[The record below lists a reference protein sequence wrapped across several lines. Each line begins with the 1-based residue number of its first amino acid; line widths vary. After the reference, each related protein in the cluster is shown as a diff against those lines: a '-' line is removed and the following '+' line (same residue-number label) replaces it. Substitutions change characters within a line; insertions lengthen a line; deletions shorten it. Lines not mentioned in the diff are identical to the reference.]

1 MTSYNFAGTLSE
13 AAFLAYTLLALA
25 LACGRQTRGQWARGG
40 PSYDWQ
46 VRGGPSFG

>member
-25 LACGRQTRGQWARGG
+25 LACGRQTRGKWARGG
-40 PSYDWQ
+40 PARDRQ
-46 VRGGPSFG
+46 ARGDPVFG